1 MILRT
6 IARPLL
12 ASAFVVSGI
21 DALRARPATVDTAQP
36 LVDAGRDA
44 LPAEVAAGQQVQVG
58 SFGRWLDASVVEEP
72 VYDPTGARMRA
83 DAESSP

>member
-21 DALRARPATVDTAQP
+21 DALRAR
-36 LVDAGRDA
+36 
-44 LPAEVAAGQQVQVG
+44 
-58 SFGRWLDASVVEEP
+58 
-72 VYDPTGARMRA
+72 
-83 DAESSP
+83 